1 MTIFGFNNWFESL
14 TAARKSFISEKYRP
28 MGDFKPIVPQPD
40 LKSCFIWF
48 IVFLIIIG
56 TILGLGFIFNK
67 W

>member
-1 MTIFGFNNWFESL
+1 MTFFKLNKWYASL

-48 IVFLIIIG
+48 IAFLIIIG
-56 TILGLGFIFNK
+56 IFVGLGFVFKK